1 MTDEEL
7 IDQAEAA
14 GGVSKWAKY
23 LKMCGPGFL
32 QSACT
37 IGGGTLASC
46 LFMGSIA
53 GLSGLWIQPIAIV
66 LGVIVLGLIAHV
78 TLANDEN
85 PFHLINR
92 TASPVLGWGWLIATV
107 AANMIWV
114 LPQYNLAVGAL
125 TKNVAPGLLGG
136 DNGKAIATI
145 GVAVVAT
152 AIIMLQLRGGKSARI
167 FDRVIQVTIALI
179 VLCFG
184 AVVFKLLSNGDLS
197 IGAMLSGLVPK
208 PSLMSEPASTYTD
221 LLAACGETKAYWS
234 AQITSTQKNVIFA
247 AIGASVGINMTFLL
261 PYTLRDRKWGKKHM
275 SLSKID
281 LSVGLVIPFVLV
293 TVFVIS
299 AASTTLHTKVD
310 ASLTGWSFASP
321 SETEPGQ
328 LGKYR
333 DSLSKLAVELN
344 GEAFPK
350 KPKDFEKLEKEAQE
364 EILVAQNPYLDK
376 ISVADRAIASATLK
390 HGTAALA
397 APLKEL
403 FGGSAGTLIFGI
415 GVVFIALS
423 TILMLMLI
431 NGYALEAAFGLP
443 RYVGCL
449 LVLDGVLGPF
459 IWGKTGAYLAVPTS
473 VIGLTLLPI
482 AIWAF
487 FFVAKSKKMGEHRL
501 GGLGTVVCAV
511 VALIYTYL
519 SGWAAYGKIGMLGP
533 GIMIAIA
540 IAALLTSPL
549 VRKTPDTATDS
560 ASSSA
565 DAE

>member
-1 MTDEEL
+1 VTEEEL

-14 GGVSKWAKY
+14 GGISKWAKY

-53 GLSGLWIQPIAIV
+53 GLGGLWIQPMAIV

-85 PFHLINR
+85 PLHLINKN
-92 TASPVLGWGWLIATV
+92 ASPVLGWGWLIATV

-136 DNGKAIATI
+136 DSGKAVATI

-152 AIIMLQLRGGKSARI
+152 AIIMLQLKGGKSARI
-167 FDRVIQVTIALI
+167 FDRVIQITIALI

-208 PSLMSEPASTYTD
+208 PSLMSEPAATYAD

-310 ASLTGWSFASP
+310 ASLTGWSFVAP
-321 SETEPGQ
+321 GETEPGQ

-333 DSLSKLAVELN
+333 GSLEGVAKTVHEDWASLDDNAKNLA
-344 GEAFPK
+344 
-350 KPKDFEKLEKEAQE
+350 
-364 EILVAQNPYLDK
+364 LDALPA
-376 ISVADRAIASATLK
+376 ADKGIASATLK

-397 APLKEL
+397 APLQEL

-501 GGLGTVVCAV
+501 GGLGTVVCAI
-511 VALIYTYL
+511 VAIIYTYL

-549 VRKTPDTATDS
+549 MRKTPDAPAD
-560 ASSSA
+560 SSSSG
-565 DAE
+565 DAA